1 MIAGGR
7 RRPRVLMLTSGP
19 LDGHLGADTDLAMV
33 LLEHLDDVR
42 YSWFR
47 KWPRPDERVRALP
60 GRPLPIASRDGEP
73 HLPERLQAAAYAL
86 AMTRRSDLVH
96 ALITIGPGFP
106 AASRALSA
114 LVGDR
119 PVLHTV
125 PGVMDPALLRRSRP
139 LGLTVALSQTTAEAL
154 RTAGFGDVRVVSPV
168 IRMDRWP
175 LVPRP
180 SGDTPTILV
189 TGHHDP
195 QGGSCEAVTAAA
207 VARRAGARFKL
218 VLALRG
224 RPGQDVRAL
233 EGVLRAQAQREGMPD
248 TEVLGHVD
256 DMPALLAAA
265 DILLYVPQSTGGKA
279 DVPLTVLQALATGRP
294 VVLSELPQFLPLRDV
309 VLRAPPGD
317 CGHTGNLL
325 ADVLARPRWWR
336 SLAERGRAAVE
347 VRFAEA
353 GFASQYARLYKEL
366 LP

>member
-1 MIAGGR
+1 VTATG
-7 RRPRVLMLTSGP
+7 RRPRVLLLTSGP
-19 LDGHLGADTDLAMV
+19 LDGHRGADTDLAMT
-33 LLEHLDDVR
+33 LLERLGEVR

-47 KWPRPDERVRALP
+47 KWPRPDDRVRALP
-60 GRPLPIASRDGEP
+60 GRPLPIGSLDGEP
-73 HLPERLQAAAYAL
+73 RVPERLQAAAYAL
-86 AMTRRSDLVH
+86 ALARRSDLVH
-96 ALITIGPGFP
+96 ALITVGPGFP
-106 AASRALSA
+106 AASRAWPA

-125 PGVMDPALLRRSRP
+125 PGVMDPALLPRSRP
-139 LGLTVALSQTTAEAL
+139 LGLTVALSRTTAQAL
-154 RTAGFGDVRVVSPV
+154 RTAGFGDVRVVPPV
-168 IRMDRWP
+168 VRLDRWP
-175 LVPRP
+175 QVPRP
-180 SGDTPTILV
+180 PGDTPTVLV

-195 QGGSCEAVTAAA
+195 RGGSGEAVAAAA

-233 EGVLRAQAQREGMPD
+233 EGALRAQAYREGLPD

-256 DMPALLAAA
+256 DMQALLAAA
-265 DILLYVPQSTGGKA
+265 DVLLYLPRSTGGKA

-294 VVLSELPQFLPLRDV
+294 VVLSELPQFLPVRDV
-309 VLRAPPGD
+309 VLRAEPGD
-317 CGHTGNLL
+317 SEHAGFLL

-347 VRFAEA
+347 ARFAEA
-353 GFASQYARLYKEL
+353 GFAAEYARLYEEL